1 MRFISFLAGRRAGQ
15 RNTAPA
21 VDSTE
26 QRLLALSGAVRDT
39 LHKHG
44 IPASWIGAETL
55 PAKTPSE
62 IGGVHLRL
70 VVKKAEPKLLVHLV
84 ALQRAIQVRLAQFDG
99 RSSQW
104 LVGTSWR
111 LDVPL
116 GSETSNLP
124 GPDFWQPGAA
134 PAVAAARQKMRDTVS
149 QQLAARDRAF
159 VRTTE
164 ESPDFLPTQPVGA
177 R

>member
-1 MRFISFLAGRRAGQ
+1 MGFISFLWGRRAGP
-15 RNTAPA
+15 ADPVPA

-39 LHKHG
+39 LRKHG

-55 PAKTPSE
+55 PAKNPSE
-62 IGGVHLRL
+62 IRGVHLRL
-70 VVKKAEPKLLVHLV
+70 VVKKAEPRLLVHLV
-84 ALQRAIQVRLAQFDG
+84 ALQRAIQVRLAEFDA

-124 GPDFWQPGAA
+124 GPDFWEPVTP
-134 PAVAAARQKMRDTVS
+134 PAVAAARQKMRETVS

-159 VRTTE
+159 VRTTWD
-164 ESPDFLPTQPVGA
+164 SPDFLPTQPMGA

>member
-1 MRFISFLAGRRAGQ
+1 MRFISFLSGRRSGRAD
-15 RNTAPA
+15 TVPA

-26 QRLLALSGAVRDT
+26 QRLLALSDAVRDT
-39 LHKHG
+39 LRKHG

-62 IGGVHLRL
+62 FRGVHLRL

-124 GPDFWQPGAA
+124 GPDFWQSASPSAA
-134 PAVAAARQKMRDTVS
+134 TAARQKTRDRVS

-159 VRTTE
+159 ARTTW
-164 ESPDFLPTQPVGA
+164 ESPDFMPTQPIGA

>member
-1 MRFISFLAGRRAGQ
+1 MRFISFLSGRRAG
-15 RNTAPA
+15 RATADAA
-21 VDSTE
+21 VDRTE
-26 QRLLALSGAVRDT
+26 QRLLALSSAVRDT
-39 LHKHG
+39 LRKHG

-62 IGGVHLRL
+62 LRGLHLRL
-70 VVKKAEPKLLVHLV
+70 VVKKAEPKLLIHLV
-84 ALQRAIQVRLAQFDG
+84 ALQRAIQVRLAQSDG
-99 RSSQW
+99 HSSQW

-116 GSETSNLP
+116 GTETSNLP
-124 GPDFWQPGAA
+124 GPDFWQSGAP

-159 VRTTE
+159 VRTTW
-164 ESPDFLPTQPVGA
+164 ESPDFLPTQPIGA

>member
-1 MRFISFLAGRRAGQ
+1 MRFLSFLSGRHAGRA
-15 RNTAPA
+15 NTDPA

-39 LHKHG
+39 LRKHG

-62 IGGVHLRL
+62 LRGLHLRL
-70 VVKKAEPKLLVHLV
+70 VVKRAEPKLLMHLV

-116 GSETSNLP
+116 GSETSSLP
-124 GPDFWQPGAA
+124 GPDFWQAGSP
-134 PAVAAARQKMRDTVS
+134 PQVAAARQKMRDTVS

-159 VRTTE
+159 VRTTW
-164 ESPDFLPTQPVGA
+164 ESPDFLPTQPIGA